1 MDSRDGRVLLMGA
14 GGQAEIGGVG
24 FSEARL
30 GAMSSQSGGEE
41 PTPVTA
47 SFFPVAVDS
56 LDTQEL
62 ELDLYLLH
70 EGQRPVLYR
79 SVGSTYSM
87 ADCRKLAEQGIQHLY
102 VPTGQHR
109 VFQRVMTERL
119 VRAYED
125 PELGRAERCRIVR
138 ESCGKMIEDL
148 MSFPHV
154 EGIAETIGT
163 MAARFSAWCVE
174 DPDKFGYLLDMS
186 EHDFYT
192 TTHMVNVG
200 VGCGLLCAELL
211 GGDESCMRDV
221 MQGGLIHDVGKRGVP
236 ADILNKEG
244 KLTDEEWVMIRN
256 HPTMGAELISR
267 QEGITPVAIEMTRD
281 HHERMD
287 GRGYPAGLKAAQIG
301 RFARLCAVVD
311 VYDAMT
317 SARPYRGAI
326 PPCKVLE
333 SMREEAGTVLD
344 AEMFRAWESVV
355 KRLIQRDPERCVK
368 DAAGIEVPKL
378 RMLIPSSP
386 KQAGVRQDVRVDA
399 GEPADRACDLA
410 VVLEWSG
417 GQVGG
422 RVTAILSTGGLRLVL
437 GGSAPA
443 TERVR
448 LSIEGRE
455 PVAALI
461 RHRRYGPAGEPMIE
475 CELVRARKA
484 G

>member
-1 MDSRDGRVLLMGA
+1 MAL
-14 GGQAEIGGVG
+14 GGQAEISMVG
-24 FSEARL
+24 SSEVRL
-30 GAMSSQSGGEE
+30 GASSPQPGGEE
-41 PTPVTA
+41 PTPATA

-56 LDTQEL
+56 LDAQEL

-70 EGQRPVLYR
+70 DGQRPVLYR
-79 SVGSTYSM
+79 SIGSAYSM

-102 VPTGQHR
+102 VPTVQHR

-138 ESCGKMIEDL
+138 DSCGKMIEDL

-154 EGIAETIGT
+154 EGIAETIGA
-163 MAARFSAWCVE
+163 MAGRFSAWCVE

-221 MQGGLIHDVGKRGVP
+221 MQGGLVHDVGKRGVP

-244 KLTDEEWVMIRN
+244 KLTDDEWVMIRN
-256 HPTMGAELISR
+256 HPTMGVELLAR

-326 PPCKVLE
+326 PPGKVLE

-368 DAAGIEVPKL
+368 DAAGIEAPKL

-386 KQAGVRQDVRVDA
+386 KQAVVRQEARAGSDDA
-399 GEPADRACDLA
+399 ADRVCDLPA
-410 VVLEWSG
+410 VLRWTGGEIGARLTAVLAG
-417 GQVGG
+417 
-422 RVTAILSTGGLRLVL
+422 GGLRLEL
-437 GGSAPA
+437 DGMAPL
-443 TERVR
+443 TERVL
-448 LSIEGRE
+448 LSIDGRD
-455 PVAALI
+455 PVAAII
-461 RHRRYGPAGEPMIE
+461 RQRRYGPSGEALIE
-475 CELVRARKA
+475 CELVRTRRA